1 MFDLERGLGH
11 MSVSE
16 LTLKF
21 KDVHEECR
29 RREWSDD
36 HKARIIAES
45 CELAVTVCS
54 MARRHGLTRTYDPA
68 RLRDRNIKGAAIGKA
83 LAHGPIGLTII
94 ESGWIKSLPVPPIA
108 VDTGGRA

>member
-16 LTLKF
+16 HTLKF

-45 CELAVTVCS
+45 CELGVTV
-54 MARRHGLTRTYDPA
+54 
-68 RLRDRNIKGAAIGKA
+68 
-83 LAHGPIGLTII
+83 
-94 ESGWIKSLPVPPIA
+94 
-108 VDTGGRA
+108 